1 MIEPC
6 FFLSNERG
14 SYFCSSKNDFSSY
27 QGWFLFFE
35 DNWDLFKV
43 IDKVHGDFNFSLGD
57 NSLFLW
63 SDFEQDVIID
73 LDFRFVHDFDDTGRI
88 YDVYEK
94 DGFVIVKYT
103 KFSDSSLSD
112 ASFSKFLAIKGLGSV
127 SFLKSWI
134 HKFYSYDSSRGALS
148 DLYVFRL
155 LRCRAQNISFGFG
168 SSEEDAIVSACVV
181 PSSKKVFN
189 VSFDEGVQ
197 KKLVNEY
204 KDALFS
210 ADLAFSSC
218 VKFNNLNEPLIFAGY
233 PWFFQVWAR
242 DECISLVGLLNQGKF
257 DLAKKIILRNLKS
270 VRDGV
275 LPNRFPES
283 VLGSADS
290 TGWLFQRIFLFL
302 KMSKDVVFSSSDLSF
317 VEEKLDSFLMYC
329 KSHSHK
335 GLVFNGPKET
345 WMDTVDSNS
354 VDTRSG
360 ARVEIQ
366 ALYLSALSLKIHLR
380 NLAGD
385 SSSVSKF
392 RHILAKKKTLIKKQL
407 MKQSILHDGLCDGVL
422 DTARR
427 PNVFL
432 AYYAYPSFL
441 TKSEWT
447 QTFDYVLGDCW
458 LDWGGLSSIGKSHY
472 LFRDSYSGMSNESYH
487 RGDSWFF
494 VNNIAGIVLFDL
506 DSKKYLAKI
515 KKIRSASIHDIL
527 YSGFIGYS
535 SEISSARVLESC
547 GCLNQAWSS
556 ATLLEFLFKTK
567 KL

>member
-27 QGWFLFFE
+27 QGWFVFFE
-35 DNWDLFKV
+35 DNWDLFKIV
-43 IDKVHGDFNFSLGD
+43 DKVQGDFNCALG
-57 NSLFLW
+57 NRSLFLA

-73 LDFRFVHDFDDTGRI
+73 LDFRFVHDFDDRGRI
-88 YDVYEK
+88 YDVYMR
-94 DGFVIVKYT
+94 DDFVIVKYT
-103 KFSDSSLSD
+103 KFLNSDLFD
-112 ASFSKFLAIKGLGSV
+112 VAFTKYLAIKGLSSI
-127 SFLKSWI
+127 SFIKSWI

-148 DLYVFRL
+148 DLHVFRL
-155 LRCRAQNISFGFG
+155 LECKAQNISFGFG

-181 PSSKKVFN
+181 PSFKKEVT
-189 VSFDEGVQ
+189 VSFDEGAQ
-197 KKLVNEY
+197 KKLVNEF
-204 KDALFS
+204 KDALIS

-218 VKFNNLNEPLIFAGY
+218 VKFNNLDEPLIFAGY

-270 VRDGV
+270 MSGGV
-275 LPNRFPES
+275 LPNRYPES
-283 VLGSADS
+283 SLASADS

-317 VEEKLDSFLMYC
+317 IEQKLDSFLNHC

-366 ALYLSALSLKIHLR
+366 ALYLSALSLKIYLR

-385 SSSVSKF
+385 LSSASKF
-392 RHILAKKKTLIKKQL
+392 RHVLAKKKTLIKNQL
-407 MKQSILHDGLCDGVL
+407 MKSSILHDGLCDSIL
-422 DTARR
+422 DTVRR

-441 TKSEWT
+441 TKSEWIH
-447 QTFDYVLGDCW
+447 TFDYVLDDCW
-458 LDWGGLSSIGKSHY
+458 LEWGGVSSIGRSHF
-472 LFRDSYSGMSNESYH
+472 LFRDSYSGMNNESYH

-494 VNNIAGIVLFDL
+494 INNIAGIVLFDL
-506 DSKKYLAKI
+506 DSNKYLDKI
-515 KKIRSASIHDIL
+515 KRLRFASIRELLH
-527 YSGFIGYS
+527 SGFIGYS
-535 SEISSARVLESC
+535 AEVSSASVLESC

-556 ATLLEFLFKTK
+556 ATLLEFLIKTK